1 MFYCV
6 RIAWAR
12 AREMAEPASSRERER
27 ETFFFVP
34 ASQFSYGQFIASVV
48 SSYKRDENKRTEAIG
63 TRRSIDATLV
73 PFFYALRNFPRV
85 FFSFF
90 FLERCA
96 CITNVHRAAQR
107 SPISMEWCKISNIKN
122 CTMRRGHG
130 PTFSLAVLVQGS
142 R

>member
-12 AREMAEPASSRERER
+12 ARDGRAQLERER

-85 FFSFF
+85 FFFVFF
-90 FLERCA
+90 
-96 CITNVHRAAQR
+96 
-107 SPISMEWCKISNIKN
+107 
-122 CTMRRGHG
+122 
-130 PTFSLAVLVQGS
+130 
-142 R
+142 